1 MVPTVG
7 EKVVTLKLAE
17 TGASHLNPLH
27 AHVKMVD
34 RYRDFTASATVVFGL
49 KLFEDR
55 NHIIDFVPV
64 MVKLLYQKQSVV
76 KQKITSRGLRKSCVP
91 MQPIPSLHTSLQ
103 ETFKVALIGW
113 PFSAD

>member
-1 MVPTVG
+1 MAPKVG
-7 EKVVTLKLAE
+7 E
-17 TGASHLNPLH
+17 TGASHITPLH
-27 AHVKMVD
+27 APVKMVD

-49 KLFEDR
+49 KPFEDR

-76 KQKITSRGLRKSCVP
+76 KQKIAYRVFRKSCVP

-103 ETFKVALIGW
+103 ETFKVTLIGW
-113 PFSAD
+113 PFSDD